1 MKKIECSYHKNEWVA
16 IYVDDYSGERQVEPF
31 DTYEQAEKFLQNRY
45 CKIGVM
51 TTRFYNH
58 YIAENLT

>member
-1 MKKIECSYHKNEWVA
+1 MEKIECSYRKNEWVA
-16 IYVDDYSGERQVEPF
+16 VYVDDYSGERQAVPF
-31 DTYEQAEKFLQNRY
+31 NTYEEAEKFLQGCY

-58 YIAENLT
+58 YVMENPA